1 MMLTLHGQ
9 HHLSVIA
16 IVKTPNN
23 IPHPT
28 ASCLVPLDS
37 KGTAEMNMQNGGATR
52 NLKILHLR
60 SVGRIVEDLLR
71 IISIVL
77 RYLPAVDM
85 TKYAYMSF
93 RKSAAT
99 EKSPQ
104 IQHCGNCYIIFRDPL
119 TTRACRNPRGNTFS
133 VATRDLL
140 LRVLSN

>member
-104 IQHCGNCYIIFRDPL
+104 IQHCGNCYIITKIKATHCADL
-119 TTRACRNPRGNTFS
+119 TPKSWT
-133 VATRDLL
+133 D
-140 LRVLSN
+140 